1 LYTFLLQLGFK
12 KEAILHSQTL
22 LLRKESHYHKDHV
35 YDFPNELSTFLKGFL
50 LEDVLRNG
58 VLYLQNLN
66 LT

>member
-1 LYTFLLQLGFK
+1 
-12 KEAILHSQTL
+12 L